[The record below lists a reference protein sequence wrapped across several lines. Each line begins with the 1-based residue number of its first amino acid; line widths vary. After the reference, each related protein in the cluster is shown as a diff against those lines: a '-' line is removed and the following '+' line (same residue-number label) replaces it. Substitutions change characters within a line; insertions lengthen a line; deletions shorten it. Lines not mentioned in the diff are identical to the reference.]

1 MLTRRNLRIKAFQT
15 LFAGRSRGE
24 VKVEQFVSDYQ
35 QSIRQFEQMYA
46 FLLQLPSAFNE
57 YLFSEKDIELAKYFP
72 KAEKIRET
80 SVFDTHPFVGFCNAS
95 SALHQLQRLSPFQ
108 WNEFGELF
116 LSVYKEVKEADF
128 FKDYLVFES
137 PNADQQKEFV
147 TQFYGY
153 LFEESEVFQNEMS
166 DIYPDWDNDVFVF
179 YKMLSDSIKES
190 FKSQELVIIPTYKS
204 KEEDYPFV
212 ETLLIKTTVES
223 ASYQALL
230 KRVAK
235 SWDTER
241 IAKIDMVLMEM
252 ALTEFLFFPL
262 IPLKVTINEYLD
274 IAKSFSTAKSHIFIN
289 GILDRVKEI
298 MMTENKIVK
307 EGRGLRD
314 Y

>member
-24 VKVEQFVSDYQ
+24 TKVEQFVSDYQ
-35 QSIRQFEQMYA
+35 QSIRQFEYMYA
-46 FLLQLPSAFNE
+46 FLLQLPSAFNT

-72 KAEKIRET
+72 KSEKIRET
-80 SVFDTHPFVGFCNAS
+80 SVFETHSFVKFCEGS
-95 SALHQLQRLSPFQ
+95 TFLHQMQKNSPYT
-108 WNEFGELF
+108 WNEYGELF
-116 LSVYKEVKEADF
+116 LSIFKALKTVDF
-128 FKDYLVFES
+128 YKDYLVFEE
-137 PNADQQKEFV
+137 PTPEQEKEFV
-147 TQFYGY
+147 LAFYGY
-153 LFEESEVFQNEMS
+153 LFEESEVFQNEIS
-166 DIYPDWDNDVFVF
+166 DVYPDWDNDVFVF
-179 YKMLSDSIKES
+179 YKMLSDSIKDS
-190 FKSQELVIIPTYKS
+190 FKENKLVIIPTYKNR
-204 KEEDYPFV
+204 EEDYPFV

-223 ASYQALL
+223 VSYQDLL

-298 MMTENKIVK
+298 MMSENKIVK

-314 Y
+314 H